1 MPQPESDFGCA
12 DISYEWKSRRD
23 AALVVVMHFS
33 RIVGEFGHDLELS
46 FKQALAVRWEE
57 EHLGLIE
64 TPATLPNCSDS
75 RFVHP
80 TLIIENSA

>member
-1 MPQPESDFGCA
+1 MT
-12 DISYEWKSRRD
+12 WK
-23 AALVVVMHFS
+23 
-33 RIVGEFGHDLELS
+33 LS

-64 TPATLPNCSDS
+64 TPATLPKRSDS

-80 TLIIENSA
+80 TLVIEDSAWARPLRRAKVLAR

>member
-1 MPQPESDFGCA
+1 MT
-12 DISYEWKSRRD
+12 WK
-23 AALVVVMHFS
+23 
-33 RIVGEFGHDLELS
+33 LS

-64 TPATLPNCSDS
+64 TPATLPKRSDS

-80 TLIIENSA
+80 TLVIRGFCVGETPTQSDSTRPMTRMGWPESLTG